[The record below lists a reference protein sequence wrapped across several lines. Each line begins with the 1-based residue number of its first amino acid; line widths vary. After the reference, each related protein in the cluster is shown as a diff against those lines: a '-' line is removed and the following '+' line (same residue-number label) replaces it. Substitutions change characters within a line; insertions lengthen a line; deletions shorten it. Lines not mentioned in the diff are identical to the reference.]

1 MNKQQSKKQQNDQQ
15 VKFEEIMEMYHHGD
29 QELAKYLALQA
40 MENYIK
46 SLMKKQFS
54 TYVTKYFDDLLQE
67 GYMAVLEGLETY
79 DVTRAKPTTF
89 FRFYIVHNMTEY
101 ITRFV
106 NESTAHYQKNNQLI
120 RQVERKYER
129 DHKEATD
136 ADIAIE
142 LGMNIETIKATRK
155 IDGKTLNH
163 IESTDNDFFSN
174 QMEEKSPEE
183 IILESEKRKAL
194 ADKINSLPEVE
205 RVVLKMHFCE
215 QKSQREIAKETGL
228 KADEIRKS
236 KERGIK
242 QLRMRLKN
250 DYSVKER
257 NQEDDISFLE
267 EDVSDAAM
275 EMLDL
280 LL

>member
-1 MNKQQSKKQQNDQQ
+1 MSKQQSKKQQKEEQ
-15 VKFEEIMEMYHHGD
+15 VKFEKIMEMYHHGN
-29 QELAKYLALQA
+29 QEMAKYLALQA

-46 SLMKKQFS
+46 SLMKKQFP
-54 TYVTKYFDDLLQE
+54 TYVTNYFEDLLQE

-79 DVTRAKPTTF
+79 DVKRAKPTTF

-120 RQVERKYER
+120 RQVERKYEKN
-129 DHKEATD
+129 HKEATD

-205 RVVLKMHFCE
+205 RVVLKKHFCE
-215 QKSQREIAKETGL
+215 QKSQREIARETGL
-228 KADEIRKS
+228 KTDEIRKS

-267 EDVSDAAM
+267 EDMSDAAM

-280 LL
+280 L

>member
-1 MNKQQSKKQQNDQQ
+1 MSKQQSKKQQKEEQ
-15 VKFEEIMEMYHHGD
+15 VKFEKIMEMYHHGN
-29 QELAKYLALQA
+29 QEMAKYLALQA

-79 DVTRAKPTTF
+79 DVKRAKPTTF

-120 RQVERKYER
+120 RQVERKYEKN
-129 DHKEATD
+129 HKEATD

-183 IILESEKRKAL
+183 IILESEKRRAL

-215 QKSQREIAKETGL
+215 QKSQREIARETGL
-228 KADEIRKS
+228 KADEIRKF

-267 EDVSDAAM
+267 EDMSDAAM

-280 LL
+280 L

>member
-1 MNKQQSKKQQNDQQ
+1 
-15 VKFEEIMEMYHHGD
+15 
-29 QELAKYLALQA
+29 
-40 MENYIK
+40 
-46 SLMKKQFS
+46 
-54 TYVTKYFDDLLQE
+54 
-67 GYMAVLEGLETY
+67 
-79 DVTRAKPTTF
+79 
-89 FRFYIVHNMTEY
+89 
-101 ITRFV
+101 
-106 NESTAHYQKNNQLI
+106 
-120 RQVERKYER
+120 
-129 DHKEATD
+129 
-136 ADIAIE
+136 
-142 LGMNIETIKATRK
+142 MNIETIKATRK

-215 QKSQREIAKETGL
+215 QKSQREIARETGL
-228 KADEIRKS
+228 KTDEIRKS

-267 EDVSDAAM
+267 EDMSDTAM

-280 LL
+280 L

>member
-1 MNKQQSKKQQNDQQ
+1 MSKQQSKKQQKEEQ
-15 VKFEEIMEMYHHGD
+15 VKFEKIMEMYHHGN
-29 QELAKYLALQA
+29 QEMAKYLALQA

-46 SLMKKQFS
+46 SLMKKQFP
-54 TYVTKYFDDLLQE
+54 TYVTNYFEDLLQE

-79 DVTRAKPTTF
+79 DVKRAKPTTF

-120 RQVERKYER
+120 RQIERKYEK

-183 IILESEKRKAL
+183 IILESEKRRAL

-215 QKSQREIAKETGL
+215 QKSQREIARETGL

-267 EDVSDAAM
+267 EDMSDAAM

-280 LL
+280 L

>member
-1 MNKQQSKKQQNDQQ
+1 MSKQQSKKQQKEEQ
-15 VKFEEIMEMYHHGD
+15 VKFEKIMEMYHHGN
-29 QELAKYLALQA
+29 QEMAKYLALQA

-79 DVTRAKPTTF
+79 DVKRAKPTTF
-89 FRFYIVHNMTEY
+89 FRFCIVHNMTEY

-120 RQVERKYER
+120 RQVERKYEKN
-129 DHKEATD
+129 HKEATD

-215 QKSQREIAKETGL
+215 QKSQREIARETGL
-228 KADEIRKS
+228 KTDEIRKS

-267 EDVSDAAM
+267 EDMSDAAM

-280 LL
+280 L

>member
-1 MNKQQSKKQQNDQQ
+1 MNKQQSKKQQKEEQ
-15 VKFEEIMEMYHHGD
+15 VKFEKIMEMYHHGN
-29 QELAKYLALQA
+29 QEMAKYLALQA

-46 SLMKKQFS
+46 SLMKKQFP
-54 TYVTKYFDDLLQE
+54 TYVTNYFEDLLQE

-79 DVTRAKPTTF
+79 DVKRAKPTTF

-120 RQVERKYER
+120 RQVERKYEKN
-129 DHKEATD
+129 HKEATD

-215 QKSQREIAKETGL
+215 QKSQREITRETGL
-228 KADEIRKS
+228 KTDEIRKS

-267 EDVSDAAM
+267 EDMSDAAM

-280 LL
+280 L

>member
-1 MNKQQSKKQQNDQQ
+1 MSKQQSKKQQKEEQ
-15 VKFEEIMEMYHHGD
+15 VKFEKIMEMYHHGN
-29 QELAKYLALQA
+29 QEMAKYLALQA

-46 SLMKKQFS
+46 SLMKKQFP
-54 TYVTKYFDDLLQE
+54 TYVTNYFEDLLQE

-79 DVTRAKPTTF
+79 DVKRAKPTTF

-120 RQVERKYER
+120 RQVERKYEKN
-129 DHKEATD
+129 HKEATD

-205 RVVLKMHFCE
+205 CVVLKMHFCE
-215 QKSQREIAKETGL
+215 QKSQREIARETGL
-228 KADEIRKS
+228 KTDEIRKS

-267 EDVSDAAM
+267 EDMSDAAM

-280 LL
+280 L

>member
-1 MNKQQSKKQQNDQQ
+1 MSKQQSKKQQKEEQ
-15 VKFEEIMEMYHHGD
+15 VKFEKIMEMYHHGNH
-29 QELAKYLALQA
+29 EMAKYLALQA

-79 DVTRAKPTTF
+79 DVKRAKPTTF

-120 RQVERKYER
+120 RQVERKYEKN
-129 DHKEATD
+129 HKEATD

-215 QKSQREIAKETGL
+215 QKSQREIARETGL
-228 KADEIRKS
+228 KTDEIRKS

-267 EDVSDAAM
+267 EDMSDAAM

-280 LL
+280 L

>member
-1 MNKQQSKKQQNDQQ
+1 MSKQQSKKQQKEEQ
-15 VKFEEIMEMYHHGD
+15 VKFEKIMEMYHHGN
-29 QELAKYLALQA
+29 QEMAKYLALQA

-46 SLMKKQFS
+46 SLMKKQFP
-54 TYVTKYFDDLLQE
+54 TYVTNYFEDLLQE

-79 DVTRAKPTTF
+79 DVKRAKPTTF

-120 RQVERKYER
+120 RQVKRKYEKN
-129 DHKEATD
+129 HKEATD

-215 QKSQREIAKETGL
+215 QKSQREIARETGL
-228 KADEIRKS
+228 KTDEIRKS

-267 EDVSDAAM
+267 EDMSDAAM

-280 LL
+280 L

>member
-1 MNKQQSKKQQNDQQ
+1 MSKQQSKKQQKEEQ
-15 VKFEEIMEMYHHGD
+15 VKFEKIMEMYHHGN
-29 QELAKYLALQA
+29 QEMAKYLALQA

-46 SLMKKQFS
+46 SLMKKQFP
-54 TYVTKYFDDLLQE
+54 TYVTNYFEDLLQE

-79 DVTRAKPTTF
+79 DVKRAKPTTF

-106 NESTAHYQKNNQLI
+106 NESTAHYKKNNQLI
-120 RQVERKYER
+120 RQVERKYEKN
-129 DHKEATD
+129 HKEATD

-205 RVVLKMHFCE
+205 RIVLKMHFCE
-215 QKSQREIAKETGL
+215 QKSQREIARETGL
-228 KADEIRKS
+228 KTDEIRKS

-257 NQEDDISFLE
+257 NQEYDISFLE
-267 EDVSDAAM
+267 EDMSDAAM

-280 LL
+280 L

>member
-1 MNKQQSKKQQNDQQ
+1 MSKQQSKKQQKEEQ
-15 VKFEEIMEMYHHGD
+15 VKFEKIMEMYHHGN
-29 QELAKYLALQA
+29 QEMAKYLALQA

-46 SLMKKQFS
+46 RLMKKQFP
-54 TYVTKYFDDLLQE
+54 TYVTNYFEDLLQE

-79 DVTRAKPTTF
+79 DVKRAKPTTF

-120 RQVERKYER
+120 RQVERKYEKN
-129 DHKEATD
+129 HKEATD

-215 QKSQREIAKETGL
+215 QKSQREIARETGL
-228 KADEIRKS
+228 KTDEIRKS

-267 EDVSDAAM
+267 EDMSDAAM

-280 LL
+280 L

>member
-1 MNKQQSKKQQNDQQ
+1 MSKQQSKKQQKEEQ
-15 VKFEEIMEMYHHGD
+15 VKFEKIMEMYHHGN
-29 QELAKYLALQA
+29 QEMAKYLALQA

-79 DVTRAKPTTF
+79 DVKRAKPTTF

-120 RQVERKYER
+120 RQVERKYEKK
-129 DHKEATD
+129 HKEATD

-215 QKSQREIAKETGL
+215 QKSQREIARETGL
-228 KADEIRKS
+228 KTDEIRKS

-267 EDVSDAAM
+267 EDMSDAAM

-280 LL
+280 L

>member
-1 MNKQQSKKQQNDQQ
+1 MSKQQSKKQQKEEQ
-15 VKFEEIMEMYHHGD
+15 VKFEKIMEMYHHGN
-29 QELAKYLALQA
+29 QEMAKYLALQA

-79 DVTRAKPTTF
+79 DVKRAKPTTF

-120 RQVERKYER
+120 RQVERKYEKN
-129 DHKEATD
+129 HKEATD

-215 QKSQREIAKETGL
+215 QKSQREIARETGL
-228 KADEIRKS
+228 KTDEIRKS

-257 NQEDDISFLE
+257 NQEDDISFSE
-267 EDVSDAAM
+267 EDMSDAAM

-280 LL
+280 L

>member
-1 MNKQQSKKQQNDQQ
+1 MSKQQSKKQQKEEQ
-15 VKFEEIMEMYHHGD
+15 VKFEKIMEMYHHGN
-29 QELAKYLALQA
+29 QEMAKYLALQA

-79 DVTRAKPTTF
+79 DVKRAKPTTF

-101 ITRFV
+101 ITRFE

-120 RQVERKYER
+120 RQVERKYEKN
-129 DHKEATD
+129 HKEATD

-215 QKSQREIAKETGL
+215 QKSQREIARDTGL
-228 KADEIRKS
+228 KTDEIRKS

-267 EDVSDAAM
+267 EDMSDAAM

-280 LL
+280 L

>member
-1 MNKQQSKKQQNDQQ
+1 
-15 VKFEEIMEMYHHGD
+15 
-29 QELAKYLALQA
+29 
-40 MENYIK
+40 
-46 SLMKKQFS
+46 
-54 TYVTKYFDDLLQE
+54 
-67 GYMAVLEGLETY
+67 
-79 DVTRAKPTTF
+79 
-89 FRFYIVHNMTEY
+89 MTEY

-120 RQVERKYER
+120 RQVERKYEKN
-129 DHKEATD
+129 HKEATD

-215 QKSQREIAKETGL
+215 QKSQREIARETGL
-228 KADEIRKS
+228 KTDEIRKS

-267 EDVSDAAM
+267 DDMSDAAM

-280 LL
+280 L

>member
-1 MNKQQSKKQQNDQQ
+1 MSKQQSKKQQKEEQ
-15 VKFEEIMEMYHHGD
+15 VKFEKIMEMYHHGN
-29 QELAKYLALQA
+29 QEMAKYLALQA

-79 DVTRAKPTTF
+79 DVKRAKPTTF

-120 RQVERKYER
+120 RQVERKYEKN
-129 DHKEATD
+129 HKEATD

-163 IESTDNDFFSN
+163 IESTDNDFFLN

-215 QKSQREIAKETGL
+215 QKSQREIVRETGL
-228 KADEIRKS
+228 KTDEIRKS

-267 EDVSDAAM
+267 EDMSDAAM

-280 LL
+280 L

>member
-1 MNKQQSKKQQNDQQ
+1 MSKQQSKKQQKEEQ
-15 VKFEEIMEMYHHGD
+15 VKFEKIMEMYHHGN
-29 QELAKYLALQA
+29 QEMAKYLALQA

-46 SLMKKQFS
+46 SLMKKQFP
-54 TYVTKYFDDLLQE
+54 TYVTNYFEDLLQE

-79 DVTRAKPTTF
+79 DVKRAKPTTF

-120 RQVERKYER
+120 RQIERKYEK

-183 IILESEKRKAL
+183 IILESEKRRAL

-215 QKSQREIAKETGL
+215 QKSQREIARETGL

-236 KERGIK
+236 KEGGIK

-267 EDVSDAAM
+267 EDMSDAAM

-280 LL
+280 L

>member
-1 MNKQQSKKQQNDQQ
+1 MSKQQSKKQQKEEQ
-15 VKFEEIMEMYHHGD
+15 VKFEKIMEMYHHGN
-29 QELAKYLALQA
+29 QEMAKYLALQA

-46 SLMKKQFS
+46 SLMKKQFP
-54 TYVTKYFDDLLQE
+54 TYVTNYFEDLLQE

-79 DVTRAKPTTF
+79 DVKRAKPTTF

-120 RQVERKYER
+120 RQVERKYEKN
-129 DHKEATD
+129 HKEATD

-215 QKSQREIAKETGL
+215 QKSQKEIARETGL
-228 KADEIRKS
+228 ETDEIRKS

-267 EDVSDAAM
+267 EDMSDAAM

-280 LL
+280 L

>member
-1 MNKQQSKKQQNDQQ
+1 MSKQQSKKQQKEEQ
-15 VKFEEIMEMYHHGD
+15 VKFEKIMEMYHHGN
-29 QELAKYLALQA
+29 QEMAKYLALQA
-40 MENYIK
+40 MENYIR
-46 SLMKKQFS
+46 SLMKKQFP
-54 TYVTKYFDDLLQE
+54 TYVTNYFEDLLQE

-79 DVTRAKPTTF
+79 DVKRAKPTTF

-120 RQVERKYER
+120 RQVERKYEKN
-129 DHKEATD
+129 HKEATD

-215 QKSQREIAKETGL
+215 QKSQREIARETGL
-228 KADEIRKS
+228 KTDEIRKS

-267 EDVSDAAM
+267 EDMSDAAM

-280 LL
+280 L

>member
-1 MNKQQSKKQQNDQQ
+1 MNKQQSKKQQKEEQ
-15 VKFEEIMEMYHHGD
+15 VEFEKIMEMYHHGN
-29 QELAKYLALQA
+29 QEMAKYLALQA

-79 DVTRAKPTTF
+79 DVKRAKPTPF
-89 FRFYIVHNMTEY
+89 FRFYIVHNLTEY

-120 RQVERKYER
+120 RQIERKYEK

-163 IESTDNDFFSN
+163 IEATDNDFFSN

-183 IILESEKRKAL
+183 IILESEKRRAL

-215 QKSQREIAKETGL
+215 QKSQREIARETGL

-267 EDVSDAAM
+267 EDMSDAAM

-280 LL
+280 L

>member
-1 MNKQQSKKQQNDQQ
+1 MNKQQLE
-15 VKFEEIMEMYHHGD
+15 FEEIMNMYHFGD
-29 QELAKYLALQA
+29 REMAKSLALKA

-46 SLMKKQFS
+46 SVMKSQFS

-67 GYMAVLEGLETY
+67 GYMAILEGLETY
-79 DVTRAKPTTF
+79 DAKRAKPTTF

-120 RQVERKYER
+120 RQVERRYEK
-129 DHKEATD
+129 DHKEVTD

-183 IILESEKRKAL
+183 IILESEKRRAL
-194 ADKINSLPEVE
+194 ADKINSLPMVE
-205 RVVLKMHFCE
+205 RTVLKMYFCD
-215 QKSQREIAKETGL
+215 QKSQKEIALETGW
-228 KADEIRKS
+228 KTDEIRKS

-250 DYSVKER
+250 DFSVKER
-257 NQEDDISFLE
+257 NQEDDISFLDDDTSE
-267 EDVSDAAM
+267 AAM

-280 LL
+280 L

>member
-1 MNKQQSKKQQNDQQ
+1 MSKQQSKKQQKEEQ
-15 VKFEEIMEMYHHGD
+15 VKFEKIMEMYHHGN
-29 QELAKYLALQA
+29 QEMAKYLALQA

-46 SLMKKQFS
+46 SLMKKQFP
-54 TYVTKYFDDLLQE
+54 TYVTNYFEDLLQE

-79 DVTRAKPTTF
+79 DVKRAKPTTF

-120 RQVERKYER
+120 RQVERKYEKN
-129 DHKEATD
+129 HKEATD

-215 QKSQREIAKETGL
+215 QKSQREIARETGL
-228 KADEIRKS
+228 KTDEIRKS
-236 KERGIK
+236 KERGTK

-267 EDVSDAAM
+267 EDMSDAAM

-280 LL
+280 L

>member
-1 MNKQQSKKQQNDQQ
+1 MNVSINSA
-15 VKFEEIMEMYHHGD
+15 FEI
-29 QELAKYLALQA
+29 ALQTAASLYEGTLAQLLLLLVLGILGIGDKTGMTLGHIDGIVFLIIFAAYIFTMVQSA
-40 MENYIK
+40 MKARAAGQKVEIEGVEACETKELSYAK
-46 SLMKKQFS
+46 SILFLI
-54 TYVTKYFDDLLQE
+54 VGAGAIAFGGDLT
-67 GYMAVLEGLETY
+67 V
-79 DVTRAKPTTF
+79 D
-89 FRFYIVHNMTEY
+89 
-101 ITRFV
+101 
-106 NESTAHYQKNNQLI
+106 TAS
-120 RQVERKYER
+120 R
-129 DHKEATD
+129 
-136 ADIAIE
+136 IAIE

-215 QKSQREIAKETGL
+215 QKSQREIARETGL
-228 KADEIRKS
+228 KTDEIRKS

-267 EDVSDAAM
+267 EDMSDAAM

-280 LL
+280 L

>member
-1 MNKQQSKKQQNDQQ
+1 MSKQQSKKQQKEEQ
-15 VKFEEIMEMYHHGD
+15 VKFEKIMEMYHHGN
-29 QELAKYLALQA
+29 QEMAKYLALQA

-46 SLMKKQFS
+46 SLMKKQFP
-54 TYVTKYFDDLLQE
+54 TYVTNYFEDLLQE
-67 GYMAVLEGLETY
+67 GYMAVLEGLEAY
-79 DVTRAKPTTF
+79 DVKRAKPTTF

-120 RQVERKYER
+120 CQVERKYEKN
-129 DHKEATD
+129 HKEATD

-215 QKSQREIAKETGL
+215 QKSQREIARETGL
-228 KADEIRKS
+228 KTDEIRKS

-267 EDVSDAAM
+267 EDMSDAAM

-280 LL
+280 L

>member
-1 MNKQQSKKQQNDQQ
+1 MSKQQSKKQQKEEQ
-15 VKFEEIMEMYHHGD
+15 VKFEKIMEMYHHGN
-29 QELAKYLALQA
+29 QEMAKYLALQA

-67 GYMAVLEGLETY
+67 GYMAVLEGLEIY
-79 DVTRAKPTTF
+79 DVKRAKPTTF

-120 RQVERKYER
+120 RQVERKYEKN
-129 DHKEATD
+129 HKEATD

-215 QKSQREIAKETGL
+215 QKSQREIARETGL
-228 KADEIRKS
+228 KTDEIRKS

-267 EDVSDAAM
+267 EDMSDAAM

-280 LL
+280 L